1 MKIAIDIDEVL
12 ADFANPFDKYIQKK
26 YGLTMDRN
34 KWNTEEWW
42 QAWGGSKTTAVGKIY
57 EFVSSGA
64 LRKLP
69 PIKGAKDGV
78 RKLKEQGHELIIIT
92 GRAAD
97 WMDVTKIWLDKNFP
111 SAFSQT
117 ESTDFHVAKGG
128 LKTKGI
134 LARELGCDILID
146 DFPHYAEEAIK
157 NGVKVLL
164 FDTGFN
170 HIYKEHDDIHRV
182 KDWEEVVEK
191 INKISNIK
199 K

>member
-12 ADFANPFDKYIQKK
+12 ADFANPFDKFIQKK
-26 YGLTMDRN
+26 YGLTMDRD

-42 QAWGGSKTTAVGKIY
+42 KAWGGSKITAVGKIY
-57 EFVSSGA
+57 EFVGSGA
-64 LRKLP
+64 LEKLSL
-69 PIKGAKDGV
+69 IAGAKDGV
-78 RKLKEQGHELIIIT
+78 QQLKKQGHDLIIIT

-97 WMDVTKIWLDKNFP
+97 WMDTTRAWLDKNFFNT
-111 SAFSQT
+111 FSQI

-128 LKTKGI
+128 YKTKGI
-134 LARELGCDILID
+134 IAHDLGCDILID
-146 DFPHYAEEAIK
+146 DFPHYAEEAIA

-182 KDWEEVVEK
+182 KNWKEVLVA
-191 INKISNIK
+191 INKINNIK
-199 K
+199 

>member
-12 ADFANPFDKYIQKK
+12 ADFANPFDKFIKKK
-26 YGLTMDRN
+26 YGLKMDRN

-42 QAWGGSKTTAVGKIY
+42 LAWGGSKTTAVGKIY

-64 LRKLP
+64 LKKLP
-69 PIKGAKDGV
+69 LIKGAQDGV
-78 RKLKEQGHELIIIT
+78 KELKEQGHELMIIT
-92 GRAAD
+92 GRAVD
-97 WMDVTKIWLDKNFP
+97 WMSATKAWLDKNFP
-111 SAFSQT
+111 KTFSQI

-146 DFPHYAEEAIK
+146 DFPHYAEEAIR

-170 HIYKEHDDIHRV
+170 HVYHEHDDIHRV

-191 INKISNIK
+191 IKLITHNS
-199 K
+199 